1 MNEEKFNYD
10 IENIKKDFAIE
21 NMNVANEDIN
31 MLKKYNNNEVTMT
44 EMIDNIKKTFISL
57 D

>member
-1 MNEEKFNYD
+1 MNEEKFNFD

-31 MLKKYNNNEVTMT
+31 MLKKYNNNEVTMN